1 MTSRLRHVGRRLIL
15 ATVGLVSLS
24 VMVFALFDL
33 TPGRALDELSL
44 ETPLSP
50 AAIHARQQAAGPAWT
65 SRYGTW
71 ARRAI
76 GGDFGESVVYG
87 RPVMTLVGERL
98 GYTLGLALPGLAVA
112 WLVALP
118 AGLWSAARSG
128 GIVDRSALAVSS
140 LVMAVPDVVLAFLLM
155 WATVRAGL
163 WEPGA
168 LLAVQAPSSGLPWL
182 AASTWRALA
191 PALMLVILTSVP
203 ALFRHVRITALSV
216 LAQPSIGHARA
227 RGVSARR
234 VLGLHVTRAAL
245 PGLLMLLSSSLSLA
259 VGGALVAEVVF
270 SWPGVGALLYRATL
284 ARDEPLVAG
293 IVMVSAMCLVLINV
307 CGEVAADSADPRV
320 TRG

>member
-1 MTSRLRHVGRRLIL
+1 MLRHVGRRLLL
-15 ATVGLVSLS
+15 ATLGLVTLS
-24 VMVFALFDL
+24 VVVFALFDV

-44 ETPLSP
+44 EAPLSS
-50 AAIHARQQAAGPAWT
+50 AVVDARQHAARPPWPA
-65 SRYGTW
+65 RYSTW
-71 ARRAI
+71 ARRAV

-87 RPVMTLVGERL
+87 RPVLTLVVERL
-98 GYTLGLALPGLAVA
+98 RYTLGLALPGLAIA

-128 GIVDRSALAVSS
+128 RIADRSVLAASS
-140 LVMAVPDVVLAFLLM
+140 IVMAVPDVVLAFLLM
-155 WATVRAGL
+155 WATVRAGI
-163 WEPGA
+163 WQPA
-168 LLAVQAPSSGLPWL
+168 TLLALHAPNASVPWL

-191 PALMLVILTSVP
+191 PALILVVLTSVP
-203 ALFRHVRITALSV
+203 ALIRNVRVTALTV
-216 LAQPSIGHARA
+216 LDQPFIGLARA
-227 RGVSARR
+227 RGVSPRR
-234 VLGLHVTRAAL
+234 LLGLHVTRASL

-293 IVMVSAMCLVLINV
+293 IVMVTAVCLVLVNI
-307 CGEVAADSADPRV
+307 CGELAADGADPRV